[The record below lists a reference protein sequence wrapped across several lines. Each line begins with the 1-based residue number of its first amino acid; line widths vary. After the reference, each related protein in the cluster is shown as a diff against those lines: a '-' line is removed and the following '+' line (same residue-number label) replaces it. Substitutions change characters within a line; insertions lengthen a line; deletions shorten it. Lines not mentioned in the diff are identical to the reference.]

1 MTQVML
7 VVNPASGVEE
17 SPDYASELTKILM
30 KREADIHIKT
40 TKEIGDAE
48 RFAEEASLEGY
59 DELYL
64 FGGDGTIREGLSGVA
79 EKNHRPILGIIP
91 TGTVNNFARMVGMPM
106 DPMEAVQALE
116 NPNIIDS
123 DIGTVNN
130 TYFVSAL
137 STGELPESAR
147 QVDDE
152 KKTVLGP
159 LAYAVEGLKALREED
174 LSRFQIML
182 DGKRIEEDFSLVL
195 IANGNSVVGIESF
208 FPDASLTDGKLNFF
222 GLKETS
228 IIEKIS
234 VVPELFK
241 EDKDNSEHIIT
252 ESFEKATI
260 TLEKGENMGTATDG
274 DEGPGFP
281 LDISILKN
289 HLKVFT
295 PSGTEE

>member
-1 MTQVML
+1 MTRIML
-7 VVNPASGVEE
+7 VVNPASGEEE
-17 SPDYASELTKILM
+17 SPNYASELTRILI

-40 TKEIGDAE
+40 TREIGDAE
-48 RFAEEASLEGY
+48 KFSEEASLEEY

-79 EKNHRPILGIIP
+79 EKRHRPIVGIIP
-91 TGTVNNFARMVGMPM
+91 TGTVNNYARMIGMPM

-116 NPNIIDS
+116 KSDIIET

-130 TYFVSAL
+130 SYFVSAL
-137 STGELPESAR
+137 STGALPESAR
-147 QVDDE
+147 QVDDNE
-152 KKTVLGP
+152 KMALGP

-182 DGKRIEEDFSLVL
+182 DGKRIEEDFSLIL
-195 IANGNSVVGIESF
+195 IANGDSVVGIESF
-208 FPDASLTDGKLNFF
+208 FADASLTDGKLNFF

-241 EDKDNSEHIIT
+241 EDKDQSKHILT
-252 ESFEKATI
+252 QSFNKATI
-260 TLEKGENMGTATDG
+260 TLEKGADKGTTIDG
-274 DEGPGFP
+274 DEGPRFP

-295 PSGTEE
+295 PSGSG